1 MSSHAT
7 PFADGSTNRLRASD
21 TVTLDQSGE
30 FHTVLCD
37 TGSMIAIAGH
47 PSGMVERGLCT
58 PCHKSVDSAHAR
70 VLDEV
75 KNSDHPLREI
85 ILQNN

>member
-1 MSSHAT
+1 MIIQAA
-7 PFADGSTNRLRASD
+7 PFADGSTDRLRASD
-21 TVTLDQSGE
+21 TVTLDQSGD
-30 FHTVLCD
+30 FHIVLCD
-37 TGSMIAIAGH
+37 TGSMAAIAGR
-47 PSGMVERGLCT
+47 PGGMVERGFCT
-58 PCHKSVDSAHAR
+58 PWHRSVDSAHIR